1 MPVVTKYQFTIS
13 TETANGKVNGTQLA
27 KEIAKNDAIGVA
39 VDPNK
44 GINTNVEPDKLDIYM
59 ADLLTA
65 PQEAALTATVAATQ
79 GVSIVV
85 TLEVTIPLVG
95 KEVAVIG
102 DLIWDVLEGAVTTP
116 SFFCEDMNCLFAR
129 IIGEHRGDGG
139 QLRLVE
145 NVDGEGDE
153 EKIVPFFEFPDT
165 VGAWKRFSVDSNVV
179 PRDGQQNVY
188 RTDARLNGAA
198 ALDIRYATIS
208 MIKAIV
214 S

>member
-1 MPVVTKYQFTIS
+1 MPVTKYQYTIS
-13 TETANGKVNGTQLA
+13 TQTANGKVNGTQLG
-27 KEIAKNDAIGVA
+27 KEIAANAAIGVA
-39 VDPNK
+39 VDLNQ
-44 GINTNVEPDKLDIYM
+44 GINTNIEPDKLDIYM

-65 PQEAALTATVAATQ
+65 PQETALTATVAATQ

-85 TLEVTIPLVG
+85 TLEVTIPLVS

-102 DLIWDVLEGAVTTP
+102 DLVWDVLGGATTTP
-116 SFFCEDMNCLFAR
+116 SFFCDDMTCLSAR
-129 IIGEHRGDGG
+129 IIGEHKGDGG

-145 NVDGEGDE
+145 NVDGVGDE

-165 VGAWKRFSVDSNVV
+165 VGAWERFSVDSDVV
-179 PRDGQQNVY
+179 PRDGQQNLY

-198 ALDIRYATIS
+198 SLDIRYATIS